1 MTPELADKIM
11 TRIIAR
17 VEADG
22 GVLHKSSGIE
32 EIIGT
37 CAVAEAEG
45 EIIDIISHDGE
56 KWVHRDGTAFDVE
69 KSHERFLAEGFVT
82 GVKWTPDELMKIMS
96 RAVWEMPL
104 PVNRIGATGPA
115 GMPGPFGADMGD
127 DRVEPAVR
135 CRVQPLTSAE
145 EIEQLRK
152 GWLRTLNATFY
163 NIRGSQ

>member
-37 CAVAEAEG
+37 CAVAESEG
-45 EIIDIISHDGE
+45 EIIDVISYDEAKGQ
-56 KWVHRDGTAFDVE
+56 WVHKDGT
-69 KSHERFLAEGFVT
+69 
-82 GVKWTPDELMKIMS
+82 
-96 RAVWEMPL
+96 PL
-104 PVNRIGATGPA
+104 DIGATGPA
-115 GMPGPFGADMGD
+115 GMPSPFGVDMGD
-127 DRVEPAVR
+127 DRVEPVVR

-163 NIRGSQ
+163 NINGSQ

>member
-56 KWVHRDGTAFDVE
+56 KWVHKDGTAFDVE
-69 KSHERFLAEGFVT
+69 KSHERFLAEGFVA
-82 GVKWTPDELMKIMS
+82 GAKWTPEELAKMSDHAAIQKTWHRVLTECMAWPSSEVIQARINKILE
-96 RAVWEMPL
+96 A
-104 PVNRIGATGPA
+104 
-115 GMPGPFGADMGD
+115 
-127 DRVEPAVR
+127 
-135 CRVQPLTSAE
+135 
-145 EIEQLRK
+145 K
-152 GWLRTLNATFY
+152 
-163 NIRGSQ
+163 